1 VRARGKPLHFDETA
15 PCSFCG
21 KSQKQVRRMIL
32 GPDVAICDECVAIA
46 VEDFDEA
53 LGEGWRHGQI
63 PPDQGGFG

>member
-1 VRARGKPLHFDETA
+1 MTHGEFDTYG
-15 PCSFCG
+15 CSFCA

-53 LGEGWRHGQI
+53 LGEDWRVQSD
-63 PPDQGGFG
+63 PDRGGFG